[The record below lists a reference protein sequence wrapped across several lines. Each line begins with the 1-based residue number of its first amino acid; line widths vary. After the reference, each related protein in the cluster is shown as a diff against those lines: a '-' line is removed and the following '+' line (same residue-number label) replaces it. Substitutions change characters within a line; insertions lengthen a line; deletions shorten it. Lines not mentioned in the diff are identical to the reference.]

1 MVCDTSRAARTIS
14 FESDPYVIIR
24 PEGSWHETGI
34 LERSIARG
42 VSRPSAE
49 GAAA

>member
-1 MVCDTSRAARTIS
+1 L
-14 FESDPYVIIR
+14 ESDPYVIIR
-24 PEGSWHETGI
+24 PEGSWQETGI
-34 LERSIARG
+34 LERSRARG